1 MIVAD
6 HSLFTP
12 LSCRCYSLYLSITV
26 IGQECTN
33 RLQKHRHG
41 LCGAPSGLVV
51 GGPPHKHCNREES
64 SYMAPTLTHPRT
76 PLCWGYRTMA
86 SPKKKLVVA
95 DAIWI
100 SQKHVKGMVG
110 VSCPNT

>member
-1 MIVAD
+1 
-6 HSLFTP
+6 
-12 LSCRCYSLYLSITV
+12 
-26 IGQECTN
+26 
-33 RLQKHRHG
+33 
-41 LCGAPSGLVV
+41 
-51 GGPPHKHCNREES
+51 
-64 SYMAPTLTHPRT
+64 MAPTLTHPRT